1 MTPGATLLII
11 ERILN
16 SESPSVE
23 ATLSDL
29 NMLLMN
35 GGCERSSAEFDV
47 LLAAAE
53 FRLARVVATQTPI
66 QILEAVAI

>member
-1 MTPGATLLII
+1 MKPDATLLII
-11 ERILN
+11 ERMLN
-16 SESPSVE
+16 TESPSVE

-35 GGCERSSAEFDV
+35 GGCERTKVEFEG

-66 QILEAVAI
+66 HILEAGAI